1 MHLCSFINFIY
12 SSALPNLTK
21 FGLRGEIR
29 THDLR
34 YLVIAARI
42 ELASIVSI
50 SIALHY
56 AKRCKTG
63 VLPDCT
69 TRRKT
74 KTRLTFE
81 FNRFGFYDCCMCLS
95 RGNLQ
100 PLISSSSDPYPKV
113 NDYEPQSASAGI
125 QPGQR
130 LNWWTDWESN
140 PGSNSAN
147 VQC

>member
-1 MHLCSFINFIY
+1 MLLLMYLQDSNLQSFIISEYTIEFAVCVTSTLRIVD
-12 SSALPNLTK
+12 

-34 YLVIAARI
+34 YLDIAARI

-69 TRRKT
+69 TRRI
-74 KTRLTFE
+74 TRHALEKF
-81 FNRFGFYDCCMCLS
+81 FYSQNCL
-95 RGNLQ
+95 RNA
-100 PLISSSSDPYPKV
+100 SSLWLELVFQKNKFAV
-113 NDYEPQSASAGI
+113 NMS
-125 QPGQR
+125 
-130 LNWWTDWESN
+130 LNWQREPDLHRASS
-140 PGSNSAN
+140 GL
-147 VQC
+147 